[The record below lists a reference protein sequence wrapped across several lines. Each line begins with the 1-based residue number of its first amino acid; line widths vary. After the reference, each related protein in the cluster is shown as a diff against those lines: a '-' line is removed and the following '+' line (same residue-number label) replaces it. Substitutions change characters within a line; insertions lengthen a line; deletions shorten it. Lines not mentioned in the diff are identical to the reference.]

1 MMEGLPELVC
11 GCDTRS
17 DQVRLTPVE
26 EALETAV
33 DMVRPL
39 SVIEDIPVH
48 MARGRVLAR
57 GLHAGRPMPLFD
69 NSAMDGFA
77 VDLSHFS
84 GEGPWPLPVLGTIA
98 AGAAAPVLAPGA
110 ALRIFTGAPV
120 PSGCDAVVMLERCD
134 DRGDT
139 VLIHVR
145 PRPGDNIRR
154 AGEDIASGDLLV
166 SAGTMLGGRHVGL
179 LAGNG
184 HGRVPVIRRPRIA
197 VLSTGDELCAG
208 GAGIHDANRPMLLAL
223 CEGLGA
229 ETTDLGICPDD
240 MERMTEIFRA
250 SAGRFD
256 LILTSGA
263 ASVGGRDFVRPAL
276 LVAGGTVE
284 AWRVALKPGKPV
296 FFGRLAD
303 TLVTGLPG
311 NPLSAYVG
319 FQLFVTRQIG
329 AMLGLRAPRT
339 NRETAV
345 AGFEGARKPGRTE
358 YLPARLA
365 GHSDRGLPIVEPL
378 GHGSSATLLP
388 LSFADGVVV
397 LAANSAEITRGE
409 LVEWIPFCRTDLSW
423 KIT

>member
-1 MMEGLPELVC
+1 MMDGLPELVC
-11 GCDTRS
+11 GCDGGR
-17 DQVRLTPVE
+17 DHVPLKPVE
-26 EALETAV
+26 KAVEIAVGMVQPLTAV
-33 DMVRPL
+33 
-39 SVIEDIPVH
+39 EDVAVH
-48 MARGRVLAR
+48 KARGRVLAR
-57 GLHAGRPMPLFD
+57 SLRAGRPMPLFD

-77 VDLSHFS
+77 VAFS
-84 GEGPWPLPVLGTIA
+84 DFAGEGPWHLPVAGTIA
-98 AGAAAPVLAPGA
+98 AGAAALVLTAGT

-120 PSGCDAVVMLERCD
+120 PAGSDAVVMQEKCD

-145 PRPGDNIRR
+145 PRRGDNIRR

-184 HGRVPVIRRPRIA
+184 HGHIPVVRRPRIA
-197 VLSTGDELCAG
+197 VLSTGDELG
-208 GAGIHDANRPMLLAL
+208 EEGASIHDANRPMLLAL

-229 ETTDLGICPDD
+229 EMTDLGICPDD
-240 MERMTEIFRA
+240 MDRMTDIFLT

-276 LVAGGTVE
+276 LAAGGTVE

-296 FFGRLAD
+296 FFGRIAG

-319 FQLFVTRQIG
+319 FQLFVARQIG
-329 AMLGLRAPRT
+329 AMLGLGGPSARP
-339 NRETAV
+339 ETAV
-345 AGFEGARKPGRTE
+345 AGVGWERRPGRTE
-358 YLPARLA
+358 YLPGQVVGRTE
-365 GHSDRGLPIVEPL
+365 SGLPIVEPL
-378 GHGSSATLLP
+378 GHGSSAALMP
-388 LSFADGVVV
+388 LSLGDGVIV
-397 LAANSAEITRGE
+397 LAADSMHVARGD
-409 LVEWIPFCRTDLSW
+409 VIDWMPFCRKDLSW